1 MVRTREGEIKYK
13 ITDNLYIY
21 NNGKDDFLV
30 YLNLVPHNI
39 GNIQIVPNE
48 EILLKRI
55 EEGYGY
61 EYILNMDNVEN
72 LTSKLIQPYIKVL
85 RSVLESGAS
94 KTLDIFALY
103 IFLLKLEVYIRHITD
118 ALLRKELYDQYNKIK
133 EDNNFVYIIVDY
145 LLDKRRTEQTLQK
158 WKPILKDINVF
169 YDLYHAVTYLED
181 ASRDFILHNYDKF
194 KETLANVLKAYQDV
208 NTNTKNQ

>member
-1 MVRTREGEIKYK
+1 MVRTRKGEIKYK

-21 NNGKDDFLV
+21 NNGKADFLV
-30 YLNLVPHNI
+30 YLNATFKDTNNI
-39 GNIQIVPNE
+39 DEHRVE
-48 EILLKRI
+48 EKINRGLNC
-55 EEGYGY
+55 
-61 EYILNMDNVEN
+61 EYILNMNNVEN

>member
-1 MVRTREGEIKYK
+1 MREIKKGKIKYK

-21 NNGKDDFLV
+21 NNGKADFLV
-30 YLNLVPHNI
+30 YLNIKFENSNNI
-39 GNIQIVPNE
+39 DEHRVE
-48 EILLKRI
+48 EMINRRLNC
-55 EEGYGY
+55 
-61 EYILNMDNVEN
+61 EYILNMNDVEN
-72 LTSKLIQPYIKVL
+72 STNKSIHSYIKVL
-85 RSVLESGAS
+85 ESEVY
-94 KTLDIFALY
+94 KKLDIVAFY
-103 IFLLKLEVYIRHITD
+103 IFLLKLEVYMKYIAD

-169 YDLYHAVTYLED
+169 YDLYHAVEYLED
-181 ASRDFILHNYDKF
+181 TSEYFILRNYYKF
-194 KETLANVLKAYQDV
+194 KETLINILESYQNV